1 MKDDDHT
8 RGAPLLTV
16 LRRRPRHP
24 RRFRRGVYLL
34 PSLFTLGNMFC
45 GWACVV
51 YTMRGWYAQAAVFIG
66 FAFVLDMLDGRVA
79 RLTGTASAFG
89 VEFDS
94 LADVISFGISPAIL
108 SFAWGLQPF
117 GRLGWA
123 VGFLYVSAAAIRLA
137 RFNIQS
143 GLNQDKR
150 YFVGMP
156 SPAAAGVVAATV
168 FAYPYGLE
176 DWRAG
181 LVLPVVLVPA
191 FLMVSTIRYRS
202 FKTFDLGT
210 RRSYRNLILIA
221 TVMAAIA
228 THPQLTLAAMS
239 YTYLMSGLIAAA
251 WGRLRRR
258 GAPEL
263 QPALPAPSAADSG
276 DMDVHEPPHGAAHSG

>member
-1 MKDDDHT
+1 
-8 RGAPLLTV
+8 
-16 LRRRPRHP
+16 
-24 RRFRRGVYLL
+24 
-34 PSLFTLGNMFC
+34 MFC

-51 YTMRGWYAQAAVFIG
+51 YTMRGSYAQASVFIG

-94 LADVISFGISPAIL
+94 LADVISFGIAPAIL
-108 SFAWGLQPF
+108 CFAWGLQPF

-123 VGFLYVSAAAIRLA
+123 AGFLYVSAAAIRLA

-156 SPAAAGVVAATV
+156 SPAAAGVLASTV
-168 FAYPYGLE
+168 FAYPYGLR
-176 DWRAG
+176 DWHAG

-221 TVMAAIA
+221 TVIAAIA
-228 THPQLTLAAMS
+228 THPQASLATMS
-239 YTYLMSGLIAAA
+239 YLYLMSGLLGAA
-251 WGRLRRR
+251 WGRIRRR
-258 GAPEL
+258 DGVPAQLPE
-263 QPALPAPSAADSG
+263 AS
-276 DMDVHEPPHGAAHSG
+276 VHDDYQDPPQGAAHSG

>member
-1 MKDDDHT
+1 V
-8 RGAPLLTV
+8 LTV
-16 LRRRPRHP
+16 LRKRPRHP

-34 PSLFTLGNMFC
+34 PSLFTMANMFC
-45 GWACVV
+45 GYCCVV
-51 YTMRGWYAQAAVFIG
+51 YAMRGAFALAALFIG

-94 LADVISFGISPAIL
+94 LADVISFGMAPAIL
-108 SFAWGLQPF
+108 AFTWGLQPF

-123 VGFLYVSAAAIRLA
+123 AGFLFVSAAAIRLA

-143 GLNQDKR
+143 PNQDKR

-156 SPAAAGVVAATV
+156 SPAAAGVPAATV
-168 FAYPYGLE
+168 FAYPYGLQE
-176 DWRAG
+176 WWS
-181 LVLPVVLVPA
+181 VLALPMVLIPA

-210 RRSYRNLILIA
+210 RRSYRNLILVA
-221 TVMAAIA
+221 VVMAAIA
-228 THPQLTLAAMS
+228 THPEITLATMAYM
-239 YTYLMSGLIAAA
+239 YLASGLIGHV

-258 GAPEL
+258 PIDVQPAAITTGAEVTPPSAPEAGPTSL
-263 QPALPAPSAADSG
+263 GDEPNQAPPRSS
-276 DMDVHEPPHGAAHSG
+276 HG

>member
-1 MKDDDHT
+1 MKEDHHAK
-8 RGAPLLTV
+8 GAPVLTV

-51 YTMRGWYAQAAVFIG
+51 YTMRGSFSQASVFIG

-94 LADVISFGISPAIL
+94 LADVISFGIAPAIL

-123 VGFLYVSAAAIRLA
+123 AGFLYVSAAAIRLA

-156 SPAAAGVVAATV
+156 SPAAAGVLASTV
-168 FAYPYGLE
+168 FAYPTGFK
-176 DWRAG
+176 DWHAG
-181 LVLPVVLVPA
+181 LVLPVVLLPA

-228 THPQLTLAAMS
+228 THPQVTLATMA
-239 YTYLMSGLIAAA
+239 YLYLMSGLIGAA
-251 WGRLRRR
+251 WSRLRRR
-258 GAPEL
+258 EPA
-263 QPALPAPSAADSG
+263 ALPESVPHSEQEHD
-276 DMDVHEPPHGAAHSG
+276 HGAAHSG